1 MCQCCRVAV
10 LQCCSQHFHQAA
22 DQPKTTQ
29 ATQCCGKVHNWFI
42 IFLFF
47 LGFFFVIF
55 FVLFALPLPAISRA
69 SLHSD
74 SLPDGSGNWLRAPPA
89 AAPHLWALFACP
101 TLVASLSTLHSLSL
115 GFSLKSSSSS
125 ASVPARLPGFLSSLK
140 CVSTLDWLRLFASF
154 CQLGVI
160 YIFFLCFFW

>member
-1 MCQCCRVAV
+1 MCQCCRVPV
-10 LQCCSQHFHQAA
+10 LPCCSVAA
-22 DQPKTTQ
+22 STSIKQLTNPRQLKPLNV
-29 ATQCCGKVHNWFI
+29 AAKCI
-42 IFLFF
+42 IGLLFF
-47 LGFFFVIF
+47 FFSRFFFYFF

-101 TLVASLSTLHSLSL
+101 TLVAPLSLSL

-125 ASVPARLPGFLSSLK
+125 ACLGFCHLWSVSRLSTGCDSSLFLPARRDLHF
-140 CVSTLDWLRLFASF
+140 F
-154 CQLGVI
+154 CSV
-160 YIFFLCFFW
+160 FFW